1 MVSSMS
7 VKKVRDGAYDIY
19 IRMGRTDRIRRRVKC
34 SSEMDALAI
43 ETEMRRELGKE
54 ARTAFTV
61 ASVSEKYIPWM
72 EMHQR
77 PKTVLD
83 KRRMLLS
90 QILPFFGA
98 MMPDRIGPQIIE
110 TYKAKRL
117 EDANRRVVEA
127 SIKKA
132 ERDAIAR
139 HASEAEIETAR
150 KSVVVKKKPIN
161 RQINLELLCLS
172 SMLKW
177 GYGQGL
183 CNEPL
188 KKMNPLPYSR
198 KIPDI
203 PSPEDI
209 DRIIEHASD
218 QFHKSLFLALY
229 HAGLRSSE
237 ARALKWTDVDVAKG
251 WLRVANGKG
260 MGEGK
265 ARIVPL
271 SSRLS
276 ESLQEHRKTSGE
288 VFVWGNIGSFKTA
301 WNASKRRAGIDTKLT
316 PHTLRHAF
324 ASHNLEH
331 GTDLKSVQDM
341 LGHEDIQTT
350 QIYLHTTFRKH
361 SEQVKKV
368 FG

>member
-1 MVSSMS
+1 MVSRMS

-19 IRMGRTDRIRRRVKC
+19 IRLGRADRIRRRVKC

-77 PKTVLD
+77 PKTVHD

-117 EDANRRVVEA
+117 EEANRKAVAAAV
-127 SIKKA
+127 KKA
-132 ERDAIAR
+132 ELDAIAR
-139 HASEAEIETAR
+139 NASESEIAAAKKFAEG
-150 KSVVVKKKPIN
+150 KKNPIN
-161 RQINLELLCLS
+161 RQVNLELLALS

-203 PSPEDI
+203 PSPADI
-209 DRIIEHASD
+209 DRIIEGAYD

-237 ARALKWTDVDVAKG
+237 ACALKWTDVDLANG
-251 WLRVANGKG
+251 WIRVANGKG

-276 ESLQEHRKTSGE
+276 ESIQEHRKTSDG
-288 VFVWGNIGSFKTA
+288 VVRMG
-301 WNASKRRAGIDTKLT
+301 
-316 PHTLRHAF
+316 
-324 ASHNLEH
+324 
-331 GTDLKSVQDM
+331 
-341 LGHEDIQTT
+341 
-350 QIYLHTTFRKH
+350 KH
-361 SEQVKKV
+361 PIV
-368 FG
+368 